1 MTADSARRRAPSII
15 GTVLLGAMVAA
26 QVVSGATD
34 DLRGWTD
41 LVVLLLAASSVAF
54 AAGATGRPGR
64 AVAAFGAAAAVGYAA
79 ELAGVATGVPFGA
92 YSYTEVLQPQ
102 VLGVPVIVPV
112 AWGGMGL
119 AAYAIAP
126 GGGGAHG
133 LGRDVARVVLG
144 AVALTAWDLFLDP
157 QMVRLGAWTWHDGGF
172 YRGVPLSDFAGW
184 LLVSL
189 VVMAVIHGLLPE
201 VSGAA
206 GPAAVYG
213 VMAVME
219 TVGFAL
225 VFRPPD
231 LVVAVCG
238 GVAMGVFVVVR
249 VTAALAA
256 RARARTRTGAG
267 AGAGAGAGERTGSE
281 EDVWRR

>member
-1 MTADSARRRAPSII
+1 MTAVSARRRAPTII
-15 GTVLLGAMVAA
+15 GTVLLCAMAAA

-64 AVAAFGAAAAVGYAA
+64 AVAAFAAVAAVGYVA
-79 ELAGVATGVPFGA
+79 ELAGVASGVPFGA

-102 VLGVPVIVPV
+102 LLDVPVIVPV

-119 AAYAIAP
+119 AAYAVAP
-126 GGGGAHG
+126 GGGAT
-133 LGRDVARVVLG
+133 RVVLG

-157 QMVRLGAWTWHDGGF
+157 QMLRLGAWTWHDGGF
-172 YRGVPLSDFAGW
+172 YRDVPLTNFAGW

-189 VVMAVIHGLLPE
+189 LVMTVIHGLLPD

-206 GPAAVYG
+206 GPAAVYA

-238 GVAMGVFVVVR
+238 GLAMGVFVVVR
-249 VTAALAA
+249 VKAGITA
-256 RARARTRTGAG
+256 RAGTREGT
-267 AGAGAGAGERTGSE
+267 E
-281 EDVWRR
+281 EDLWRR

>member
-1 MTADSARRRAPSII
+1 MI
-15 GTVLLGAMVAA
+15 GTVLLCAMVAA

-34 DLRGWTD
+34 ELRGWTGP
-41 LVVLLLAASSVAF
+41 VVLLLAASSVAF

-64 AVAAFGAAAAVGYAA
+64 AVAAFGAVAAVGYAA
-79 ELAGVATGVPFGA
+79 ELAGVTTGVPFGA

-102 VLGVPVIVPV
+102 LLGVPVIVPV

-119 AAYAIAP
+119 AAYAVAP
-126 GGGGAHG
+126 GGG
-133 LGRDVARVVLG
+133 VARLLLG
-144 AVALTAWDLFLDP
+144 ALALTAWDLFLDP
-157 QMVRLGAWTWHDGGF
+157 QMLRLGAWTWHDGGF
-172 YRGVPLSDFAGW
+172 YRGVPLSDLAGW

-189 VVMAVIHGLLPE
+189 AVMAVIHGLLPE
-201 VSGAA
+201 VSGAV
-206 GPAAVYG
+206 GPAAVYA

-238 GVAMGVFVVVR
+238 GVAMGAFVAVR
-249 VTAALAA
+249 VAAGVGA
-256 RARARTRTGAG
+256 RARARAGTRT
-267 AGAGAGAGERTGSE
+267 E

>member
-1 MTADSARRRAPSII
+1 MI

-26 QVVSGATD
+26 QVVSGAID
-34 DLRGWTD
+34 DLRGWTG

-64 AVAAFGAAAAVGYAA
+64 AVAAFGAVVAVGYAA

-92 YSYTEVLQPQ
+92 YSYTQVLQPQ

-126 GGGGAHG
+126 GGGGAR
-133 LGRDVARVVLG
+133 LPGRGAAHVPGRGAARVLLG

-157 QMVRLGAWTWHDGGF
+157 QMLRLGAWTWHDGGF
-172 YRGVPLSDFAGW
+172 YRGVPLSNFAGW

-201 VSGAA
+201 VSGTA
-206 GPAAVYG
+206 GPAAVYA

-231 LVVAVCG
+231 LLVAVCG
-238 GVAMGVFVVVR
+238 GVAMGVFVAVR
-249 VTAALAA
+249 VAA
-256 RARARTRTGAG
+256 RAG
-267 AGAGAGAGERTGSE
+267 AGARTGIE